1 MIPKSL
7 KGKVFAG
14 LTFLN
19 LGLASYFAAVEFNQ
33 QAFLSGITSGLCLMV
48 WVTEIIRED

>member
-7 KGKVFAG
+7 KGKVFTG

-19 LGLASYFAAVEFNQ
+19 LGLASYFAAVGFTQ
-33 QAFLSGITSGLCLMV
+33 QAFLSGITSALCLTV
-48 WVTEIIRED
+48 WVTEIIKED